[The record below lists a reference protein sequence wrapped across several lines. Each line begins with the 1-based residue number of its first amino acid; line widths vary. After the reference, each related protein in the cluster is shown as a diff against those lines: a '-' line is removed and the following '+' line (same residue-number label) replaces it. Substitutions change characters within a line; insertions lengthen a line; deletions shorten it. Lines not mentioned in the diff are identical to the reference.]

1 MTSRVTMRDVAR
13 EVGVSPMTVSRALR
27 GDGTVSQ
34 RTRDTIRAA
43 ANRLGYV
50 YDTTAQAFRA
60 QKSGFV
66 AVTLPSIDNAN
77 FAATHRG
84 LTETLAQTGLQ
95 VLLGST
101 NYSVA
106 EEERIVRQLLERK
119 PEALILTGGN
129 HSQGTRELLSARD
142 IPVVEMWDLPADPI
156 GHTVGFSNA
165 DVMAG
170 VVDQLAASGRRR
182 FAFLGAEGDSDRRGA
197 ERCRGVSEAA
207 DRHGL
212 GPVDVISIGPA
223 PVSMTEGARA
233 VDALGARISDYDAL
247 ICVSDTVAFG
257 ALSACQRRG
266 VAVPDDLAI
275 TGFGAFEIAA
285 VAYPALTTVDV
296 FAFDIGVAA
305 GNTISRVLA
314 GEAGDSPLKIE
325 TGYQLRQGG
334 TS

>member
-1 MTSRVTMRDVAR
+1 MKSRVTMRDVAR
-13 EVGVSPMTVSRALR
+13 DVGVSPMTVSRALR

-66 AVTLPSIDNAN
+66 AVILPSLDNAN

-84 LTETLAQTGLQ
+84 LTEVLGQTGLQ
-95 VLLGST
+95 ILLGST
-101 NYSVA
+101 NYSVV

-119 PEALILTGGN
+119 PEAIILTGGH
-129 HSQGTRELLSARD
+129 HSRDTRDLLDARD
-142 IPVVEMWDLPADPI
+142 IPVVEMWDLPAEPI
-156 GHTVGFSNA
+156 GHTVGFSNSDA
-165 DVMAG
+165 MVG
-170 VVDQLAASGRRR
+170 VVDQLVASGRKR
-182 FAFLGAEGDSDRRGA
+182 FAFLGAEGDSDRRGS
-197 ERCRGVSEAA
+197 ERCRGVCQAA
-207 DRHGL
+207 ERHGL
-212 GPVDVISIGPA
+212 KPVDVIGIGPA

-233 VDALGARISDYDAL
+233 VETLGARLSEYDAL

-257 ALSACQRRG
+257 ALAACQRRG
-266 VAVPDDLAI
+266 ISVPEHLAI

-285 VAYPALTTVDV
+285 VACPALTTVDV

-305 GNTISRVLA
+305 GNMITRILS
-314 GEAGDSPLKIE
+314 GDSSGTRLRVE
-325 TGYQLRQGG
+325 TGYQLRQGE